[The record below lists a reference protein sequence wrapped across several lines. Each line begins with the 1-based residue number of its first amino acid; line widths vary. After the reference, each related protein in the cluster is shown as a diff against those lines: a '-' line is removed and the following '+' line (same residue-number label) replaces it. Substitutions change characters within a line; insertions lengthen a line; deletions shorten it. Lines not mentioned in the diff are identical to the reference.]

1 MTTMNLKTAN
11 KRALNQTL
19 RALVAAA
26 DAAKAAKAIAD
37 GAKAELERIE
47 KETIEVLVGAFGGQ
61 AGSQW
66 SVAVNGSDRMVRLGE
81 SASVSAF
88 AAHEDLAAFA
98 RQHGLKVSAP
108 VPESCSTATLRSAH
122 GKGVD
127 ISAVAEVT
135 VSPVLAVI

>member
-1 MTTMNLKTAN
+1 MNLKIAN
-11 KRALNQTL
+11 KRALNQIL
-19 RALVAAA
+19 RSLVAAA
-26 DAAKAAKAIAD
+26 DTAKAAKAIAD

-47 KETIEVLVGAFGGQ
+47 KETIEVLVGAFGGE
-61 AGSQW
+61 AGKQW
-66 SVAVNGSDRMVRLGE
+66 SVAVNGTDRMVRLGE
-81 SASVSAF
+81 AVSVSAF

-122 GKGVD
+122 GKGVN

-135 VSPVLAVI
+135 LSPVLAVI